1 MSGLT
6 REVSNKQSINESN
19 YSKPSICLRVLTGK
33 HIIREECSIGFLLKT
48 QYILGENVLLVPT
61 FWVYSQFGL

>member
-48 QYILGENVLLVPT
+48 
-61 FWVYSQFGL
+61 